1 MTNEP
6 TTTLA
11 DLIHTAILVGKTR
24 RFAELMHDRNASVAL
39 RAFANDNKL
48 MAERMLEDELHEFT
62 RTNHTQ
68 PF

>member
-11 DLIHTAILVGKTR
+11 DLIHTAILVGKTQ
-24 RFAELMHDRNASVAL
+24 RFAEFMNERNASVAL
-39 RAFANDNKL
+39 RAFTNDNKL
-48 MAERMLEDELHEFT
+48 IAERMLEDKLHEFA
-62 RTNHTQ
+62 RNNHTQ